1 MGSGGSRGLQ
11 NRCFGAEASKGW
23 FDSDTPPPTRTLLPV
38 RLLLRVAAMHVL
50 YLVIG
55 ILILLAN
62 GVDLVWTTI
71 GTHGGGPLSRPL
83 GTALWNAALALHRR
97 TGSRHH
103 LALSFVGPVILITTI
118 AFWVCADW
126 LGWVLV
132 FSFSPASLADAHTH
146 VPADLSG
153 RIFYVAYSISTM
165 GNGDYQ
171 PTSAAWR
178 MVASFVTLSGIASL
192 TLGVSFILSVL
203 TAVVEKRT
211 LGAMISDFGG
221 TPERILANSYDGET
235 FSNLSE
241 PLMEVTGMVQLFA
254 EQHLAYPVLRF
265 FHSETTRAA
274 APLRLFAL
282 HETMLLLTQGLAPQ
296 LRFTPIRT
304 EPLLAGLRALA
315 HIFEEEGAVKGS
327 NADVP
332 QICDLDVLRT
342 IGAPT
347 VNDPEYRDAVGKAS
361 ETRRCLWAAVIQD
374 GRSWDEAVRNLPS
387 ER

>member
-1 MGSGGSRGLQ
+1 
-11 NRCFGAEASKGW
+11 
-23 FDSDTPPPTRTLLPV
+23 
-38 RLLLRVAAMHVL
+38 MHVL

-55 ILILLAN
+55 ILVLLAN
-62 GVDLVWTTI
+62 AVDLVWTTI
-71 GTHGGGPLSRPL
+71 GTHGGGPLSRPM
-83 GTALWNAALALHRR
+83 GTAMWNAALALHRR

-132 FSFSPASLADAHTH
+132 FSFNPASIADTHTH

-171 PTSAAWR
+171 PTSPAWR
-178 MVASFVTLSGIASL
+178 IVCSLATLSGIASL

-203 TAVVEKRT
+203 TAVVHKRT
-211 LGAMISDFGG
+211 LGAMLSDFGG
-221 TPERILANSYDGET
+221 TPERILANSFDGET
-235 FSNLSE
+235 FASLSE
-241 PLMEVTGMVQLFA
+241 PLMEITGMVQFFA

-274 APLRLFAL
+274 APLRVFAL
-282 HETMLLLTQGLAPQ
+282 HETMLLLTHGVAPH
-296 LRFTPIRT
+296 LRFTAIRT
-304 EPLLAGLRALA
+304 EPILAGLRALA
-315 HIFEEEGAVKGS
+315 HIFEEEGAVEGS
-327 NADVP
+327 DADVP
-332 QICDLDVLRT
+332 PICDLDVLRT

-347 VNDPEYRDAVGKAS
+347 ADEREYRDAVTKAS
-361 ETRRCLWAAVIQD
+361 GTRRCLWAAVLQD
-374 GRSWDEAVRNLPS
+374 GRSWDEAVRKLPS